1 MQEDLLQPS
10 AFQVTLRCKDHKQG
24 LIVKGCVEKNCK
36 RKKILLC
43 QQCLNEDA
51 HMEHNNNVIG
61 IKQFIAEFSQSIYQA
76 TQQNKTS
83 LEQFLNNDE
92 NLKVYKYIQD
102 NKHHLKKV
110 KDNIDTQK
118 TLVAQDMTFI
128 VEQFQLYLQQIKENV
143 FRKLDLV
150 YSEYESLFEQTRK
163 QFNSKFFAAANYFLS
178 TPMALTCKLG
188 QQGDNSEEYLRK
200 LKLIDNTSLDSLQ
213 DLFTRLLLAN
223 ESPKIFESDQQRLY
237 STLQEPLQNYF
248 LGWCSNQ
255 DRLPQPPQLVQQYS
269 NNSNN
274 FQQNQVL
281 NSPQQRPIL
290 RENYQ
295 LSDSIVIS
303 KSGIYCKFSRAL
315 DLSKKEW
322 PHIKL
327 NRKFTLDFTIGAV
340 IGLSK
345 TTFVMIG
352 QNDLKMRV
360 FDTEKKSLLAFDGHT
375 QQVNWIEP
383 LSANTFITGA
393 DDGQVYYWIFQG
405 QTAKIQDQ
413 YTFSNKPILAGLDLQ
428 NNSFAFVDSDG
439 RLGYKNITTKL
450 ELFLTVGNSRLQGR
464 LRKYKMALIKP
475 GELFCV
481 YVAGEQGAT
490 IIQVNEKEKQLRKV
504 NANTL
509 PCSQT
514 IIPLSINEMLIAS
527 SNGVK
532 ICNTN
537 RDDILQGNDVDVVL
551 MEFTLSQIMYAICIP
566 VEIGQCMQ
574 YRIQKK
580 DNGLYDIQQKDLT
593 FDGITYLSSKLK
605 PRVQLIKNQDKVIMV
620 IVDQNKI
627 NFFDI
632 TMK

>member
-24 LIVKGCVEKNCK
+24 LIIKGCVEKNCK

-43 QQCLNEDA
+43 QFCINEDA
-51 HMEHNNNVIG
+51 HMEHNNNVLG

-76 TQQNKTS
+76 TQLNKTQ
-83 LEQFLNNDE
+83 LEQFLSNDE

-118 TLVAQDMTFI
+118 TLVASDMTYI
-128 VEQFQLYLQQIKENV
+128 VEQFQLYLQTIKENV
-143 FRKLDLV
+143 FRKLDQI
-150 YSEYESLFEQTRK
+150 YTEYESLFEQTRK

-200 LKLIDNTSLDSLQ
+200 LKLIDNTSLDTLQ
-213 DLFTRLLLAN
+213 DVFSKLQQAN
-223 ESPKIFESDQQRLY
+223 ESPKIFESDQQRLF
-237 STLQEPLQNYF
+237 SSLQEPLQNYF
-248 LGWCSNQ
+248 LGWCSNI
-255 DRLPQPPQLVQQYS
+255 DRFPQPPQLVQQYS
-269 NNSNN
+269 NNS
-274 FQQNQVL
+274 QNYQL
-281 NSPQQRPIL
+281 NSPQSKPLL
-290 RENYQ
+290 RENYG

-315 DLSKKEW
+315 DLSKREW

-345 TTFVMIG
+345 SIFAMIS
-352 QNDLKMRV
+352 QNDLKIRV

-375 QQVNWIEP
+375 QQINWIES
-383 LSANTFITGA
+383 LSPNTFITGA
-393 DDGQVYYWIFQG
+393 DDGQIYYWIFQG
-405 QTAKIQDQ
+405 QTVKLQDQ

-428 NNSFAFVDSDG
+428 NNSFAFIDSDG

-450 ELFLTVGNSRLQGR
+450 ELFLPLGNQRIQGKQ
-464 LRKYKMALIKP
+464 RKYKMALIKP
-475 GELFCV
+475 GEQFCV
-481 YVAGEQGAT
+481 YIAGEQGAS
-490 IIQVNEKEKQLRKV
+490 IIQVNEKEKQLRKM
-504 NANTL
+504 NTNTL

-514 IIPLSINEMLIAS
+514 MISLSINEILIAS

-532 ICNTN
+532 VCSTTK
-537 RDDILQGNDVDVVL
+537 DEILQGNDVDVVL
-551 MEFTLSQIMYAICIP
+551 MEFTLSQITYAICIP
-566 VEIGQCMQ
+566 VENGQCMQ
-574 YRIQKK
+574 YRIQKR
-580 DNGLYDIQQKDLT
+580 DNGQYDIQQKELII
-593 FDGITYLSSKLK
+593 DGIIPLSSKLK
-605 PRVQLIKNQDKVIMV
+605 PRIQLIKNQDKLIMV

-627 NFFDI
+627 NFVDI
-632 TMK
+632 TIK

>member
-43 QQCLNEDA
+43 QQCMNEDA
-51 HMEHNNNVIG
+51 HMEHNNNVLG

-76 TQQNKTS
+76 TQQNKTQ
-83 LEQFLNNDE
+83 LEQFLNNDD

-128 VEQFQLYLQQIKENV
+128 VEQFQLHLQTIKDNV
-143 FRKLDLV
+143 FKKLDQV
-150 YSEYESLFEQTRK
+150 YSDYESLFLSTRK
-163 QFNSKFFAAANYFLS
+163 QFNSRFFAAANYFLS

-200 LKLIDNTSLDSLQ
+200 LKLIDNTSLDTLQ
-213 DLFTRLLLAN
+213 DLFSKLLQAN
-223 ESPKIFESDQQRLY
+223 ESPKIFESDQQRLLT
-237 STLQEPLQNYF
+237 SLQEPLQNYF
-248 LGWCSNQ
+248 LGWCSNI
-255 DRLPQPPQLVQQYS
+255 DRIPQPPQLVQQYS
-269 NNSNN
+269 NNS
-274 FQQNQVL
+274 QNYQL
-281 NSPQQRPIL
+281 NSPQSQPIQ
-290 RENYQ
+290 RENYG

-315 DLSKKEW
+315 DPQKREW
-322 PHIKL
+322 PHVKL
-327 NRKFTLDFTIGAV
+327 NRKFTLDFMIGAV

-345 TTFVMIG
+345 STFVMIS

-360 FDTEKKSLLAFDGHT
+360 FDTDKKSLLAFDGHT
-375 QQVNWIEP
+375 QQINWIES
-383 LSANTFITGA
+383 LSSNTFITGS
-393 DDGQVYYWIFQG
+393 DDGQIYHWIFQG

-413 YTFSNKPILAGLDLQ
+413 YSLSNKPILAGLDLQ
-428 NNSFAFVDSDG
+428 NNSFAFIDSDG

-450 ELFLTVGNSRLQGR
+450 ELFLTLVNQRISGR
-464 LRKYKMALIKP
+464 LKKYKMALIKP

-481 YVAGEQGAT
+481 YIAGEQGAS
-490 IIQVNEKEKQLRKV
+490 IIQVNEKQKQLIRV
-504 NANTL
+504 NANTI

-514 IIPLSINEMLIAS
+514 MIPLSANEILIAS

-532 ICNTN
+532 VCNIN
-537 RDDILQGNDVDVVL
+537 KDEILQGNDVDVVL
-551 MEFTLSQIMYAICIP
+551 MEFTSSQITYAICIP
-566 VEIGQCMQ
+566 VENGQCMQ
-574 YRIQKK
+574 YRIQRR
-580 DNGLYDIQQKDLT
+580 DYGQYDIQQKELII
-593 FDGITYLSSKLK
+593 DGIIPLSSKLK
-605 PRVQLIKNQDKVIMV
+605 PRIQLIKNQDKLIMV
-620 IVDQNKI
+620 IVDQNRI
-627 NFFDI
+627 NFVDI
-632 TMK
+632 TIK